1 MTLRTRL
8 VLALVLLS
16 AVCLATFAWATTTLY
31 ERSQRDQ
38 LDDQLVASAGPLVGR
53 LEIDWLSGTDPSWCR
68 STSATVVSGS
78 WEQSD
83 GDRDGS
89 SRGFAADGV
98 EPSSPPS

>member
-38 LDDQLVASAGPLVGR
+38 LDDQLVASAGPLVSTHTGR
-53 LEIDWLSGTDPSWCR
+53 PASRRPAS
-68 STSATVVSGS
+68 SA
-78 WEQSD
+78 
-83 GDRDGS
+83 
-89 SRGFAADGV
+89 A
-98 EPSSPPS
+98 